1 MIGKYG
7 TIIGIVIGA
16 AAGSG
21 ATLYISKAVKPNVI
35 VKTEKVVAPQCP
47 PCQGIDF
54 DKIKSKYI
62 TIENQ
67 QYLTIQG
74 DSTLKE
80 AIRQIIKD
88 ELSAAKVVKCRG
100 K

>member
-1 MIGKYG
+1 MNKYLL
-7 TIIGIVIGA
+7 IIAVVV
-16 AAGSG
+16 AAGLGSA
-21 ATLYISKAVKPNVI
+21 ATLYITKAVKPQIV

-47 PCQGIDF
+47 PCNGIDF
-54 DKIKSKYI
+54 EKIKSKNI

-80 AIRQIIKD
+80 VIRQIISEEFKKAQ
-88 ELSAAKVVKCRG
+88 LVRCKNR
-100 K
+100 